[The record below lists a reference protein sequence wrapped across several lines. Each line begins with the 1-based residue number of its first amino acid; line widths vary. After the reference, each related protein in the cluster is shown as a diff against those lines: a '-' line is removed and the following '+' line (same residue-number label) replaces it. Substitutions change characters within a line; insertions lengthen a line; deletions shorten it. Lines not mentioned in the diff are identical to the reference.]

1 MSDKIAILTGG
12 GDCPGLNAVLRTVVL
27 HAHNAYGWDVIGIE
41 NSFQGL
47 YEKNFRKLTP
57 EDVHMFMGRGGTA
70 LGSSTRSNPE
80 YYPVRLDDGTEEIQ
94 DIFPAMR
101 DNLKQLNVK
110 GTVVVGG
117 DGTMTI
123 AQRFVAAGLPVVGV
137 PKTID
142 NDLSATDYTI
152 GFYTAVET
160 VTEALDRLQ
169 TTAESHGRTM
179 ICEVMGRFSGWIS
192 LISGLAGAADVI
204 LIPEI
209 PYDVDR
215 IVARIKQ
222 RRSHGISHNIIV
234 IAEGAYAQGT
244 SEQWIKKGNNPH
256 DGRLGGCGE
265 RLAQE
270 ISSRDDGEVRVTV
283 LGHIQ
288 RGGSPVSF
296 DRILSARY
304 GMAAVD
310 LIANNDFGKSPVI
323 QGSELTAVPIS
334 EMRLRDKSVPSE
346 GEMVRIARTLGVE
359 LGN

>member
-1 MSDKIAILTGG
+1 MPLLHRLKVDSSSIHGYGVIAT
-12 GDCPGLNAVLRTVVL
+12 
-27 HAHNAYGWDVIGIE
+27 
-41 NSFQGL
+41 
-47 YEKNFRKLTP
+47 TP
-57 EDVHMFMGRGGTA
+57 FYKGDVHQGVEIATNNNSA
-70 LGSSTRSNPE
+70 LDIELFQIISHHRKDILNFFCAIIESN
-80 YYPVRLDDGTEEIQ
+80 
-94 DIFPAMR
+94 
-101 DNLKQLNVK
+101 
-110 GTVVVGG
+110 
-117 DGTMTI
+117 
-123 AQRFVAAGLPVVGV
+123 
-137 PKTID
+137 D

-152 GFYTAVET
+152 GFYTGST
-160 VTEALDRLQ
+160 LFGMDF
-169 TTAESHGRTM
+169 
-179 ICEVMGRFSGWIS
+179 FSG
-192 LISGLAGAADVI
+192 ISGLAGAADVI

-310 LIANNDFGKSPVI
+310 LIAKNDFGKSPVI